1 MSNEYITFVNG
12 SQPALNEDN
21 MNLLQQMIQ
30 ADIHGA
36 VSGDTLPIGAILPY
50 PKATAPV
57 NWLICDGSAVSRTTY
72 SQLFNIIGTNYGAG
86 DGSTTF
92 NLPDLRGKHP
102 MGYDSTQTE
111 FNALGKTGGEKKHTQ
126 TIEEMPSHN
135 HELGIN
141 GGSTSSTRFT
151 YANANDKR
159 YYSGTDLIG
168 KTGGG
173 QAFNVLDPY
182 TTTNY
187 IIKANQTAG
196 VVAQVVNQQS
206 SGSTNVYSIDYINK
220 MFAFTKT
227 YTYTGSNMTSN
238 NGTVQSY
245 SSITVHT
252 NELGTIAYVEG
263 TIYNNHST
271 NGLATITLS
280 SALRPAASKSILNIL
295 TNYNNAVTGE
305 VMNIATNGT
314 ITMGVY
320 GTAGGNSRHTIT
332 PNLIFLDNWN
342 FA

>member
-1 MSNEYITFVNG
+1 MSNEYIHFENN

-21 MNLLQQMIQ
+21 LNLMQQMIQ

-57 NWLICDGSAVSRTTY
+57 NWLICDGSAVSRSTY
-72 SQLFNIIGTNYGAG
+72 SDLFNVIGTNYGAG

-126 TIEEMPSHN
+126 TVD
-135 HELGIN
+135 ELVPHKHSSDYSSGGGVNIGITAM
-141 GGSTSSTRFT
+141 GTKLGTS
-151 YANANDKR
+151 NLVKE
-159 YYSGTDLIG
+159 
-168 KTGGG
+168 TGGG

-182 TTTNY
+182 TTTTY
-187 IIKANQTAG
+187 IIKAFQTAG
-196 VVAQVVNQQS
+196 VVAQVVDRQS

-227 YTYTGSNMTSN
+227 YAYTGSNMTSN

-252 NELGTIAYVEG
+252 NELGTIAYIEG
-263 TIYNNHST
+263 TVYNNHST
-271 NGLATITLS
+271 AGAATITLQ
-280 SALRPAASKSILNIL
+280 SALRPAASKSMLNIM
-295 TNYNNAVTGE
+295 TNYNNQVVGE
-305 VMNIATNGT
+305 NMSIATNGT
-314 ITMGVY
+314 ITIQVY

-332 PNLIFLDNWN
+332 PNLIFLGNWI
-342 FA
+342 FV